1 MTEYGTYTVT
11 GDQPVQDAK
20 TGEPIRPGETVRL
33 ERRVGREL
41 AFLGIVKAGDDS
53 AEPERVTCPQCEALG
68 RSRPFKAASDEEL
81 ADHYAD
87 KHLAFA
93 APTIEEVRNG

>member
-20 TGEPIRPGETVRL
+20 TGEAIAPGKQVRL
-33 ERRVGREL
+33 PRQLGREL
-41 AFLGIVKAGDDS
+41 AFLGVVKAGEADV
-53 AEPERVTCPQCEALG
+53 EPEKVTCPQCEALD
-68 RSRPFKAASDEEL
+68 RSRPFKTASDEEL

-87 KHLAFA
+87 KHPAFA
-93 APTIEEVRNG
+93 APTVEELRNG